1 MSILVSII
9 KKYSMDSKVSE
20 KKMQKIQSQFK
31 YQSLIHNVQRNFD
44 VDHRGIK
51 KIRNNKLFLPL
62 NVINEKIFPYSSKA
76 IIRQ

>member
-51 KIRNNKLFLPL
+51 IIRNNKLFLPL
-62 NVINEKIFPYSSKA
+62 NVINEKIFPYSSKV